1 MTSVLIIEDDPMV
14 SFIHQKY
21 LEKLTGFQP
30 IYLAETVKKGLELT
44 KEKQP
49 KLVLLDLHLKDG
61 NGLTYLTTIR
71 KERIDVEVILI
82 TAANERDNVKQS
94 MHLGV
99 LDYLIKP
106 FSFERFE
113 KSIQLYLEKQTQLDK
128 TVSDLSQETIDSLF
142 KQTKSQDSLEVE
154 ELPLEKGLTQSTLH
168 LLMEKINQLP
178 PQFTV
183 QELSEISQLSHV
195 SVRKYLLFLEKTG
208 ILSSE
213 SVYLKVGR
221 PYQLYQI
228 KPSHKNK

>member
-21 LEKLTGFQP
+21 LEKITGFQP
-30 IYLAETVKKGLELT
+30 IYLAETIEMGLEQT
-44 KEKQP
+44 RKNQP

-61 NGLTYLTTIR
+61 SGLSYLTSIR

-82 TAANERDNVKQS
+82 TAANELDSVKQS

-106 FSFERFE
+106 FSFERFA
-113 KSIQLYLEKQTQLDK
+113 KSIQLYQEKQAQLSK

-142 KQTKSQDSLEVE
+142 KQPRIQEPVKLE

-168 LLMEKINQLP
+168 LLMEKIKQLP

-195 SVRKYLLFLEKTG
+195 SVRKYLLFLENAD
-208 ILSSE
+208 ILTSE

-221 PYQLYQI
+221 PYQLYRM
-228 KPSHKNK
+228 K

>member
-21 LEKLTGFQP
+21 LEKITGFQP
-30 IYLAETVKKGLELT
+30 IYLAETIEMGLEQT
-44 KEKQP
+44 RKNQP

-61 NGLTYLTTIR
+61 NGLSYLTSIR

-82 TAANERDNVKQS
+82 TAANELDSVKQS

-106 FSFERFE
+106 FSFERFA
-113 KSIQLYLEKQTQLDK
+113 KSIQLYQEKQAQLSK

-142 KQTKSQDSLEVE
+142 KQPRIQEPVKLE

-168 LLMEKINQLP
+168 LLMEKIKQLP

-195 SVRKYLLFLEKTG
+195 SVRKYLLFLENAD
-208 ILSSE
+208 ILTSE

-221 PYQLYQI
+221 PYQLYRM
-228 KPSHKNK
+228 K

>member
-21 LEKLTGFQP
+21 LEKITGFHP
-30 IYLAETVKKGLELT
+30 IYLAETIEMGLEQT
-44 KEKQP
+44 RKNQP

-61 NGLTYLTTIR
+61 NGLSYLTSIR

-82 TAANERDNVKQS
+82 TAANELDSVKQS

-106 FSFERFE
+106 FSFERFA
-113 KSIQLYLEKQTQLDK
+113 KSIQLYQEKQAQLSK

-142 KQTKSQDSLEVE
+142 KQPRIQEPVKLE

-168 LLMEKINQLP
+168 LLMEKIKQLP

-195 SVRKYLLFLEKTG
+195 SVRKYLLFLENAD
-208 ILSSE
+208 ILTSE

-221 PYQLYQI
+221 PYQLYRM
-228 KPSHKNK
+228 K

>member
-21 LEKLTGFQP
+21 LEKITGFQP
-30 IYLAETVKKGLELT
+30 IYLAETIEMGLEQT
-44 KEKQP
+44 RKNHP

-61 NGLTYLTTIR
+61 NGLSYLTSIR

-82 TAANERDNVKQS
+82 TAANELDSVKQS

-106 FSFERFE
+106 FSFERFA
-113 KSIQLYLEKQTQLDK
+113 KSIQLYQEKQAQLSK

-142 KQTKSQDSLEVE
+142 KQPRIQEPVKLE

-168 LLMEKINQLP
+168 LLMEKIKQLP

-195 SVRKYLLFLEKTG
+195 SVRKYLLFLENAD
-208 ILSSE
+208 ILTSE

-221 PYQLYQI
+221 PYQLYRM
-228 KPSHKNK
+228 K

>member
-21 LEKLTGFQP
+21 LEKITGFHP
-30 IYLAETVKKGLELT
+30 IYLAETIEMGLEQT
-44 KEKQP
+44 RKNHP

-61 NGLTYLTTIR
+61 NGLSYLTSIR

-82 TAANERDNVKQS
+82 TAANELDSVKQS

-106 FSFERFE
+106 FSFERFA
-113 KSIQLYLEKQTQLDK
+113 KSIQLYQEKQAQLSK

-142 KQTKSQDSLEVE
+142 KQPRIQEPVKLE

-168 LLMEKINQLP
+168 LLMEKIKQLP

-195 SVRKYLLFLEKTG
+195 SVRKYLLFLENAD
-208 ILSSE
+208 ILTSE

-221 PYQLYQI
+221 PYQLYRM
-228 KPSHKNK
+228 K

>member
-21 LEKLTGFQP
+21 LEKITGFQP
-30 IYLAETVKKGLELT
+30 IYLAETIEMGLEQTRKNL
-44 KEKQP
+44 P

-61 NGLTYLTTIR
+61 NGLSYLTSIR

-82 TAANERDNVKQS
+82 TAANELDSVKQS

-106 FSFERFE
+106 FSFERFA
-113 KSIQLYLEKQTQLDK
+113 KSIQLYQEKQAQLSK

-142 KQTKSQDSLEVE
+142 KQPRIQEPVKLE

-168 LLMEKINQLP
+168 LLMEKIKQLP

-195 SVRKYLLFLEKTG
+195 SVRKYLLFLENAD
-208 ILSSE
+208 ILTSE

-221 PYQLYQI
+221 PYQLYRM
-228 KPSHKNK
+228 K

>member
-21 LEKLTGFQP
+21 LEKITGFHP
-30 IYLAETVKKGLELT
+30 IYLAETIEMGLEQT
-44 KEKQP
+44 RKNQP

-61 NGLTYLTTIR
+61 NGLSYLTSIR

-82 TAANERDNVKQS
+82 TAANELDSVKQS

-106 FSFERFE
+106 FSFERFA
-113 KSIQLYLEKQTQLDK
+113 KSIQLYQEKQAQLSK

-142 KQTKSQDSLEVE
+142 KQPRIQEPIKLE

-168 LLMEKINQLP
+168 LLMEKIKQLP

-195 SVRKYLLFLEKTG
+195 SVRKYLLFLENAD
-208 ILSSE
+208 ILTSE

-221 PYQLYQI
+221 PYQLYRM
-228 KPSHKNK
+228 K

>member
-1 MTSVLIIEDDPMV
+1 MV

-21 LEKLTGFQP
+21 LEKITGFQP
-30 IYLAETVKKGLELT
+30 IYLAETIEMGLEQT
-44 KEKQP
+44 RKNQP

-61 NGLTYLTTIR
+61 NGLSYLTSIR

-82 TAANERDNVKQS
+82 TAANELDSVKQS

-106 FSFERFE
+106 FSFERFA
-113 KSIQLYLEKQTQLDK
+113 KSIQLYQEKQAQLSK

-142 KQTKSQDSLEVE
+142 KQPRIQEPVKLE

-168 LLMEKINQLP
+168 LLMEKIKQLP

-195 SVRKYLLFLEKTG
+195 SVRKYLLFLENAD
-208 ILSSE
+208 ILTSE

-221 PYQLYQI
+221 PYQLYRM
-228 KPSHKNK
+228 K